1 MAFFDRIE
9 ELAALEERQKSSRG
23 EYFVLYGRRRVGKSR
38 LLLHFGERC
47 RQFYFE
53 ASSGSRGD
61 QLEDLSAELASFT
74 GRRLY
79 EEQPLAS
86 WRAAF
91 AAFGELLDGG
101 QTMIVLDEFQFI
113 ARQEPEIGS
122 LLNRFVA
129 EHADNPDLLLCI
141 SGSDVSFFERDVVG
155 YGATS
160 YGRRT
165 GSLRLQPFPW
175 PEIGSFVEG
184 WSVEDRIRTWAVFGG
199 VPYYL
204 KEIDPGAD
212 LPEAIRRAV
221 LYPDGLLREEPRFLL
236 SQESRLRDT
245 DTYMSCLRAIAGGTT
260 RLNEIA
266 QRIGRA
272 RSEEARPFLETL
284 EEMGLVE
291 RRYPVPGTSRRKV
304 HYAIVDPFLRFWF
317 RFVAPRESRLQTRA
331 DADHYLEDTVLPQ
344 LDKFVSEDAFER
356 VCQSWLLRHL
366 DDAVETGRWWGQ
378 IRRREEGALRSRTYE
393 ADVVAVGAEGKI
405 LALGSCKWP
414 EGSTAKHEHSAG
426 ELDKLETI
434 RAELKAPEAHL
445 YFFDRVAFSPRLREL
460 EAKRDDVHLV
470 PIDQLT

>member
-1 MAFFDRIE
+1 MAFFNRTD
-9 ELAALEERQKSSRG
+9 ELAALDERLGSARA

-61 QLEDLSAELASFT
+61 QLEDVSAELARFT
-74 GRRLY
+74 GSRVY
-79 EEQPLAS
+79 EEQALTS
-86 WRAAF
+86 WRAVF
-91 AAFGELLDGG
+91 AAFGELLGGG

-165 GSLRLQPFPW
+165 GSLRLRPFPW
-175 PEIGSFVEG
+175 SEIGAFAPG
-184 WSVEDRIRTWAVFGG
+184 WSVEDRIRAWAVFGD

-204 KEIDPGAD
+204 KEIDPDAD
-212 LPEAIRRAV
+212 LAEAIRRAV

-236 SQESRLRDT
+236 AQESRLRDT

-284 EEMGLVE
+284 EEMGLIE
-291 RRYPVPGTSRRKV
+291 RRYPVPGASRRKV

-317 RFVAPRESRLQTRA
+317 RFVAPRESRLQSRA
-331 DADHYLEDTVLPQ
+331 DADRYLEDTVLPG
-344 LDKFVSEDAFER
+344 LDKFISEDAFER
-356 VCQSWLLRHL
+356 VCQDWVLRRL
-366 DDAVETGRWWGQ
+366 DDAVETGRWWGA

-393 ADVVAVGAEGKI
+393 ADVVAVDAEGTV

-414 EGSTAKHEHSAG
+414 DGSTAKHEHPAA

-445 YFFDRVAFSPRLREL
+445 YFFDRLAFSPRLHDL
-460 EAKRDDVHLV
+460 EAKRDDIHLV
-470 PIDQLT
+470 LADQLG